1 MKFLQEMA
9 HSIGMEASRVDD
21 SSLPIESR
29 TSADYNPSKSM
40 KEEKQHNLC
49 NNLHSQVQTRGEEI
63 KCLVGKISALTE
75 KMSMILLRQQAY
87 NDRNRAFSATHSQKL
102 DAELQVS
109 QEAQQE
115 LADTKKKLK
124 TVETQLADANKK
136 NLQLEAKIK
145 NADKA
150 RQDLEKEIALFRS
163 RLDSGSKS

>member
-9 HSIGMEASRVDD
+9 HSIRMEASWVDD

-49 NNLHSQVQTRGEEI
+49 DNLHSQNQTKNEEI
-63 KCLVGKISALTE
+63 KCLVAKISALTE
-75 KMSMILLRQQAY
+75 KMSAILFRQQAY
-87 NDRNRAFSATHSQKL
+87 YERNKAFNATLSQKS
-102 DAELQVS
+102 DVELQEL
-109 QEAQQE
+109 QETLQE
-115 LADTKKKLK
+115 LTETRRMLK
-124 TVETQLADANKK
+124 TVETLLADANKK

-150 RQDLEKEIALFRS
+150 RQDLEKEIALLRS

>member
-1 MKFLQEMA
+1 
-9 HSIGMEASRVDD
+9 
-21 SSLPIESR
+21 
-29 TSADYNPSKSM
+29 M

-49 NNLHSQVQTRGEEI
+49 DYSHLPVQTRDEEI

-102 DAELQVS
+102 DVELQKS
-109 QEAQQE
+109 QETQQE

-124 TVETQLADANKK
+124 TVETLLANANKK

-145 NADKA
+145 KNAKE
-150 RQDLEKEIALFRS
+150 RKVLKKEIALLRS
-163 RLDSGSKS
+163 RLDSVSKS